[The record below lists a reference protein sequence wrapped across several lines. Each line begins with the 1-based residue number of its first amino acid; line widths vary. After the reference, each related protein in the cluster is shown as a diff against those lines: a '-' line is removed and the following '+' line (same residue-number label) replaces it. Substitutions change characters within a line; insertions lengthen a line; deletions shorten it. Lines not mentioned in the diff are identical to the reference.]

1 MTFRVRILSVAAVL
15 ALVAAF
21 YTPRAVLADGAAST
35 RNIIFGAAAVGG
47 ALLIIN
53 HNKQVHQKYADDA
66 ARQAQLQAQSND
78 AQAAYA
84 SQKRAYDQEVALVEQ
99 YKREVA
105 YQHQVVETQDRQL
118 AALRSVHSSAFIQSA
133 TQSTAKARSTQP
145 MLVSYGWGSF

>member
-1 MTFRVRILSVAAVL
+1 MTYTARVLSVAALL
-15 ALVAAF
+15 ALGAAF

-84 SQKRAYDQEVALVEQ
+84 SQKRAYDQEVALVQQ

-105 YQHQVVETQDRQL
+105 YQHEVVQQQDRQL
-118 AALRSVHSSAFIQSA
+118 AALRAVHSSAFV
-133 TQSTAKARSTQP
+133 QP
-145 MLVSYGWGSF
+145 GASQNAGAGSNQPTVVSYGWGSF